1 MNHIITTIIEVLTET
16 FIDTAK
22 MLPFLF
28 GVYLLIEYL
37 EHKASDKFSG
47 ALRKL
52 GAFGPIGGAAI
63 GCLPQCGFSVAAS
76 NLYSGRLISLGTLLA
91 VFIATSDE
99 AVPILLASPEGAKK
113 ILPLILA
120 KLIIAAAAGLAVDLI
135 IRLVRGHKNEEDE
148 PYHDLCEDCGCEEHG
163 IVYSAAKHTVQI
175 TVFVFVISLILG
187 LLMAFLGDEALS
199 KLLMSDNPLQ
209 PVLTALIG
217 LIPNCAASVVLTNL
231 YAAGTLSFGA
241 VVAGLS
247 TGAGLGLVVLFKT
260 NKSLKENL
268 TVTGILYF
276 IGVFAGLMLE
286 VFVG

>member
-1 MNHIITTIIEVLTET
+1 MPPIISTIIDVLIDTLV
-16 FIDTAK
+16 DTAK

-47 ALRKL
+47 VLRKL
-52 GAFGPIGGAAI
+52 GVFGPIGGAAI
-63 GCLPQCGFSVAAS
+63 GCVPQCGFSVAAS

-120 KLIIAAAAGLAVDLI
+120 KLIVAVFAGLAVDVI
-135 IRLVRGHKNEEDE
+135 IRMVRGHKNEEDE
-148 PYHDLCEDCGCEEHG
+148 PYHDLCENCGCEEHG
-163 IVYSAAKHTVQI
+163 IFYSAVKHTVQI
-175 TVFVFVISLILG
+175 TAFVFVISLVLG
-187 LLMAFLGDEALS
+187 LLMAFLGEDAIS

-231 YAAGTLSFGA
+231 YISGALSFGA
-241 VVAGLS
+241 VIAGLS

-260 NKSLKENL
+260 NKSLRENL
-268 TVTGILYF
+268 TIMGILYL
-276 IGVFAGLMLE
+276 IGVFAGLLID
-286 VFVG
+286 VFVK